1 MIGKGLGIRGGGT
14 EGPEIIDSLPKGLIE
29 ATVVAH
35 AVGVVP
41 GRLVVQDHPHGVQ
54 DDPRVVQ
61 DDPRV
66 VRDDPRVV
74 QDPLRVKQFHLN

>member
-1 MIGKGLGIRGGGT
+1 MIGQGLGGRGGGT
-14 EGPEIIDSLPKGLIE
+14 EGPEIIDSLPKDLLE

-41 GRLVVQDHPHGVQ
+41 GRLVIQDHPSGVQ
-54 DDPRVVQ
+54 DVPRVVQ

-66 VRDDPRVV
+66 VQDSLGIFRVF
-74 QDPLRVKQFHLN
+74 KE